1 VRRYDRR
8 RRLGAVDITSL
19 KMIAAQCRAGRGPL
33 NMTVKELAARARVAT
48 DTIVRL
54 KNGREMKPRTV
65 DAIRMAL
72 EAAGVEFLPA
82 GVRFKCGPRCG
93 WGSQVDRPAH
103 GSLRGPKRR
112 VAPAQMGDFG
122 RGTSRD
128 E

>member
-1 VRRYDRR
+1 
-8 RRLGAVDITSL
+8 
-19 KMIAAQCRAGRGPL
+19 MIAAQCRAGRGLL

-54 KNGREMKPRTV
+54 ENGREMKPRTI

-103 GSLRGPKRR
+103 WSLGAK
-112 VAPAQMGDFG
+112 A
-122 RGTSRD
+122 
-128 E
+128 

>member
-1 VRRYDRR
+1 
-8 RRLGAVDITSL
+8 
-19 KMIAAQCRAGRGPL
+19 MIAAQCRAARGLL

-54 KNGREMKPRTV
+54 ENGRDMKPRTL

-82 GVRFKCGPRCG
+82 GVRLKFGPRCG
-93 WGSQVDRPAH
+93 WDSQVDRPVH
-103 GSLRGPKRR
+103 GRLRGQSVGSPPPRWEIS
-112 VAPAQMGDFG
+112 G

-128 E
+128 EQPV